1 MATNLALDDKL
12 LEEAVKVGG
21 KATKKA
27 TVTEALEALESWQPD
42 ALINDGGA
50 GAPDSYTVVAR
61 VRTLDEARGG
71 RIPAAALTVHARR
84 DERLHAMLSAV
95 RRDLPKPVEP
105 AVLTSEIARL
115 TGRERRHSRR

>member
-1 MATNLALDDKL
+1 MLRRL
-12 LEEAVKVGG
+12 LEQRG
-21 KATKKA
+21 ATVCVVES
-27 TVTEALEALESWQPD
+27 VTEALEALESWQPD